1 MFIKGKDN
9 SWARLGEEE
18 KIEFEKEAVAKAD
31 SFKRKFYKER
41 VGDRDGV

>member
-18 KIEFEKEAVAKAD
+18 RAEFEKEAL
-31 SFKRKFYKER
+31 SFKVIRKSILLGWYEGR
-41 VGDRDGV
+41 S